1 MAWHHGFR
9 TICTLRCNSAPW
21 RATPLAALAAA
32 GLIASSTAADAA
44 SSLFWPDSDI
54 GYFYDEPAPPP
65 PPKRRAKTYPTID
78 RKLEQQHKQASKPQG
93 PLVISV
99 SLAHQSMKVYDAN
112 GLFAETPVSTGMRG
126 HSTPMGVFSIIQ
138 KNKFHRSNLYS
149 GAPMPYM
156 QRITWSGVALHAGA
170 LPGYPAS
177 HGCIR
182 MPMSFAMKLWNWTR
196 MGSRVVIT
204 PGEVAPEPFSHPT
217 LVAQKPA
224 PTQAASADDVAP
236 DAARTE
242 AADAAAT
249 PSDLNLRPALN
260 PSSEPTAAPRAQ
272 IRTADAGRLTSA
284 TPTASDA
291 GAPAAEP
298 AAAKEAAQPA
308 KAESST
314 DSQADAGKTDANK
327 AEANKA
333 DSNKAATDKAEANK
347 AEANKAETKKAET
360 NQAEA
365 SKPDA
370 ATEAKAPA
378 GAAAGADAKPAS
390 TDAAAKPET
399 APAPKRSGQ
408 IAAFISG
415 KDSRLY
421 VRQEFAPLFDV
432 PVEIT
437 ASDRPLGTHVFTAR
451 LDKDN
456 GNAISWSVVSM
467 PQTARQAEASED
479 NRASRRRKAEA
490 AADVKAKPQ
499 PNSAAEALDRLK
511 IPAEAMARIAAE
523 LSTGASLIV
532 SDHGIASGETGAGT
546 GFIIP
551 LR

>member
-1 MAWHHGFR
+1 MAWQHGFR
-9 TICTLRCNSAPW
+9 TIGTLRFNSATR
-21 RATPLAALAAA
+21 RATPLAVMAAAA
-32 GLIASSTAADAA
+32 GLIATTSTADAFG
-44 SSLFWPDSDI
+44 SLFWPDSDV
-54 GYFYDEPAPPP
+54 GYYHDEPAPPP

-78 RKLEQQHKQASKPQG
+78 RKLELQHKQASKPQG

-99 SLAHQSMKVYDAN
+99 SIAHQSMKVYDAN

-204 PGEVAPEPFSHPT
+204 PGEVAPQPFSHPT
-217 LVAQKPA
+217 LVAQKPS
-224 PTQAASADDVAP
+224 PTQNAAAP
-236 DAARTE
+236 EDGRLDAAR
-242 AADAAAT
+242 ADAGEALAAP

-272 IRTADAGRLTSA
+272 IRTADAGSLTSA

-298 AAAKEAAQPA
+298 AAAKEAAPPA
-308 KAESST
+308 KAESGT
-314 DSQADAGKTDANK
+314 DSQADTGKADANKAESNK
-327 AEANKA
+327 AEANKTET
-333 DSNKAATDKAEANK
+333 NKAEANK
-347 AEANKAETKKAET
+347 AEAGKADTA
-360 NQAEA
+360 AEA
-365 SKPDA
+365 KPA
-370 ATEAKAPA
+370 A

-456 GNAISWSVVSM
+456 GNAISWSVLSM
-467 PQTARQAEASED
+467 PQSARQADASD
-479 NRASRRRKAEA
+479 DSRTSRRRKTAEA
-490 AADVKAKPQ
+490 ADEVKAKPQ